1 MRHGDSPG
9 ESEAESR
16 NPDKRRPNEPGQGCD
31 RQQEPQCRS
40 GVGRL
45 RGGRG
50 IRRQAAPT
58 KGFLDARPSRP
69 QLLLSDTVA
78 INLDVEAV
86 LQSDSSTG

>member
-1 MRHGDSPG
+1 
-9 ESEAESR
+9 
-16 NPDKRRPNEPGQGCD
+16 
-31 RQQEPQCRS
+31 
-40 GVGRL
+40 VLL
-45 RGGRG
+45 RGGSFAGRPG
-50 IRRQAAPT
+50 IRRQVAPT